1 MSGLQIMIFKSAKT
15 RVAINGFGRIGRT
28 AFKIGWDNP
37 AIEFVAVNDLT
48 DPATLAHLLKHD
60 TNYGTW
66 AHEVTSESGSLVI
79 DGKKVQV
86 LAEKDPAALPWK
98 DLKIDVVI
106 ESTGRFTSEDELKV
120 HLTVGAKKVV
130 LSAPLK
136 DSQSAPTVVL
146 GVNNDALKGQNIIAN
161 ASCTTN
167 NVAPVAAVMHSAF
180 GIEKAMLTTTHA
192 VTAEQNLVD
201 GPPPGQ
207 KSGDLRRARAANQ
220 SIIPTSTGAA
230 QAAAKALPALEGI
243 FTGVAIRV
251 PTAVVSLSDFT
262 FVLKKDVT
270 IDEVN
275 QAFKDATTSP
285 TFQGILSVSEEP
297 LVSTDF
303 KGSSYSAI
311 VDLPLTQVVGGN
323 MVKVF
328 AWYDNEWGYASRL
341 IEEVILAAKS

>member
-1 MSGLQIMIFKSAKT
+1 MMFKSAKT
-15 RVAINGFGRIGRT
+15 KVAINGFGRIGRT
-28 AFKIGWDNP
+28 AFKIAWDKP
-37 AIEFVAVNDLT
+37 ELEIGAVNDLS

-60 TNYGTW
+60 SNYGTW
-66 AHEVTSESGSLVI
+66 NHEVSSSEAALIV
-79 DGKKVQV
+79 DGRKVKV

-98 DLKIDVVI
+98 DLGIDVVI
-106 ESTGRFTSEDELKV
+106 ESTGRFTNEEDLKV
-120 HLTVGAKKVV
+120 HLSSGARKVV

-136 DSQSAPTVVL
+136 EGTSTPTVVL
-146 GVNNDALKGQNIIAN
+146 GVNSEALKGQSIIAN

-167 NVAPVAAVMHSAF
+167 NVAPVASVMETAF
-180 GIEKAMLTTTHA
+180 GIEKAMLTTTHS

-207 KSGDLRRARAANQ
+207 KSGDLRRARAAYQ
-220 SIIPTSTGAA
+220 SIIPTSTGATI
-230 QAAAKALPALEGI
+230 AAAKALPALEGI
-243 FTGVAIRV
+243 FSGVAIRV

-262 FVLKKDVT
+262 FVLKKNVT
-270 IDEVN
+270 VGEVN
-275 QAFKDATTSP
+275 DAFKKAAASP
-285 TFQGILSVSEEP
+285 ELKGILAVSEEP

-303 KGSSYSAI
+303 KGSSFSAI

-341 IEEVILAAKS
+341 IEEVVLIAKG